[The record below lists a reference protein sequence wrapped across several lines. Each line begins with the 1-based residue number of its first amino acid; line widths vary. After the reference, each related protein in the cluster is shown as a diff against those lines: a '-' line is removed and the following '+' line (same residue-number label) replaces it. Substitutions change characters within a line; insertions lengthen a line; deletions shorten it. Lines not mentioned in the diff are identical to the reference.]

1 MYTGKPP
8 KLVEKNDMLVFASV
22 ILGRKT
28 AFILLT
34 FPDIPG
40 NSCTMKPG

>member
-8 KLVEKNDMLVFASV
+8 KLVGKNDRLVFASV

-28 AFILLT
+28 LHSF
-34 FPDIPG
+34 
-40 NSCTMKPG
+40 C

>member
-8 KLVEKNDMLVFASV
+8 KLVGKSDMLVFAS
-22 ILGRKT
+22 

-40 NSCTMKPG
+40 KSCTMKIG